1 MSGRTIVDAEPRG
14 VPSGRTYDVE
24 GVPGRTTGA
33 PKPNTRASGPASVY
47 DLLLLAADVLDD
59 LERARIANEN
69 RLRSLTR
76 PTSAYGKGASAMLP
90 EVQSLTQIV
99 ETLRAAEHQAEL
111 QLRRLL
117 RETPLADWQRRT
129 VGIGERQLARLL
141 ALIGDPAD
149 RPNPAKLIAYC
160 ALHVI
165 DGAAPRRKDGVKA
178 NWRAKTRALLLA
190 ESCIK
195 HPNSPYRPV
204 YDRGREACEGR
215 VHERRCQNTKYL
227 APSARSSGRSSTNG
241 CGTREHPEWGEIG
254 SPWRPGHQHRHALRL
269 VAKAILR
276 DMWAEAR
283 RARADEV
290 AEPTAPPLAPHAEVA

>member
-1 MSGRTIVDAEPRG
+1 MSGRTTNPAKPR
-14 VPSGRTYDVE
+14 VRPSGRTDVVQGE
-24 GVPGRTTGA
+24 PGRTMSDA
-33 PKPNTRASGPASVY
+33 KPTKAASGPASIY

-76 PTSAYGKGASAMLP
+76 PTGAYGKGASAMLP

-204 YDRGREACEGR
+204 YDRGREACKDR
-215 VHERRCQNTKYL
+215 VHDRRCQNTKYL
-227 APSARSSGRSSTNG
+227 APSARSSGRASTNG

-254 SPWRPGHQHRHALRL
+254 SPWRPGHQHRHALRV

-276 DMWAEAR
+276 DMWAESR
-283 RARADEV
+283 RARANEG
-290 AEPTAPPLAPHAEVA
+290 AEPAGAPLEPHAEVA